1 MSLNQPN
8 KNFSSWGVGGL
19 VSTEIKSRSR
29 RTPAGRSARVDCVL
43 TVARAS
49 ATQTRFAPSITC
61 RPWREPRGAVR
72 SGSSRIA
79 YNVNRLAP
87 RVVVRFNFYV
97 SPKNHFSK
105 FGGVGSRLQ
114 LTPSNLA
121 PPPFR
126 GGALGR
132 GRDSTRKEICLC
144 SKGRLQ
150 TNSIFRK
157 AMF

>member
-1 MSLNQPN
+1 MC
-8 KNFSSWGVGGL
+8 
-19 VSTEIKSRSR
+19 RSR
-29 RTPAGRSARVDCVL
+29 PFRAGRSAPIDCVL

-49 ATQTRFAPSITC
+49 ATHTRFAPPITC

-97 SPKNHFSK
+97 SPKNHLSK
-105 FGGVGSRLQ
+105 FGVVAPRLR
-114 LTPSNLA
+114 LTTSNLA
-121 PPPFR
+121 PSPFR
-126 GGALGR
+126 GGALGE
-132 GRDSTRKEICLC
+132 GREWPRNVICLC
-144 SKGRLQ
+144 SNGRLQ

-157 AMF
+157 AVF